1 MKELVQ
7 ETPAAQNTAPAAAK
21 KKRGGL
27 RAVWSNKKRRRWII
41 LGAVVLAAGC
51 WALRS
56 CGQTPASAASA
67 YTEEAAQ

>member
-1 MKELVQ
+1 MGSSMKELVQ

-51 WALRS
+51 VALGLVLPLRTCS
-56 CGQTPASAASA
+56 SACPLR
-67 YTEEAAQ
+67 